1 MLSIAIYSESKKFTE
16 TLKSYIQDFLINEKT
31 MAKISYFNETN
42 TFIAISSSYDFYIVD
57 LDSNDNDILAI
68 GKQMM
73 EKDSDGHFA
82 FASSDK
88 ETACPSA
95 KVRVNYYLPKP
106 IDFQDLY
113 DILLEVKQK
122 IKEENIIIK
131 VPQGERRL
139 RINTLNY
146 INIVKRCLCYHLKD
160 GNMFDGQT
168 LRSSFKKTINPLQ
181 EHPAFLFLPP
191 SLLINL
197 GEIKI
202 VNADH
207 LIFENDDILHFPK
220 KAHDVVVERWKN
232 YNKI

>member
-1 MLSIAIYSESKKFTE
+1 MLSIAIYSENKEFTE
-16 TLKSYIQDFLINEKT
+16 TLKSYIQDFLINEKI
-31 MAKISYFNETN
+31 MAKVSYFNETN
-42 TFIAISSSYDFYIVD
+42 TLITIPSSYDFYIMD
-57 LDSNDNDILAI
+57 LDSNNNDILAT

-73 EKDSDGHFA
+73 KIDSGGHFA
-82 FASSDK
+82 FVSSDK
-88 ETACPSA
+88 EAACPSA
-95 KVRVNYYLPKP
+95 KARADYFLLKP
-106 IDFQDLY
+106 IDIQDLY
-113 DILLEVKQK
+113 DILLEVKQE
-122 IKEENIIIK
+122 IKEESVIIK
-131 VPQGERRL
+131 IPQGERRI

-168 LRSSFKKTINPLQ
+168 LRSSFEKSIDPLQ
-181 EHPAFLFLPP
+181 NHPAFLFLAP

-207 LIFENDDILHFPK
+207 LIFENNDILYFPK
-220 KAHDVVVERWKN
+220 KAHDIVIEKWKN